1 MQLKFLF
8 SSMFLNMLDSK
19 PNEPSKKVI
28 IQWVL
33 LQPAITIL
41 LQIYPEDEI
50 HFNEMKFSTIWRA
63 VLMTQD
69 QCFMTDMT
77 WLT

>member
-1 MQLKFLF
+1 
-8 SSMFLNMLDSK
+8 MLDSK
-19 PNEPSKKVI
+19 PNESSKKVI

-69 QCFMTDMT
+69 
-77 WLT
+77 